1 MTDIKGEKYKYHTG
15 VEVKKPEQNEE
26 YSGGSNTNAFS
37 HNLNTNKHPT
47 ILIAETPCLLSNLYL
62 IKTDHVQHE
71 KIVICKNVLVYV
83 KRTQLS
89 IKDLNPN
96 CQKT

>member
-1 MTDIKGEKYKYHTG
+1 MIHFIVGCKKWDTCAPEAILHALGGKLTDIKGEKYKYHTG

-47 ILIAETPCLLSNLYL
+47 ILIAETPCLLS
-62 IKTDHVQHE
+62 D
-71 KIVICKNVLVYV
+71 
-83 KRTQLS
+83 
-89 IKDLNPN
+89 P
-96 CQKT
+96 